1 MKKNTFLFLTCLMFT
16 GVYIQ
21 AQQFTNERIHERGS
35 MQNMPMTHLRSFAPP
50 VQPIRSIAEFEPT
63 EAVIIAYNCPVD
75 NNKKGFGIPLSLIKD
90 LADNVNVIIIGAG
103 DGSSVKASLQS
114 AGVNMTKCQFLDV
127 PNSSWW
133 TRDYTGWFIADG
145 NNKIGLID
153 FKFSLG
159 WANDDAMAPKE
170 AAQLN
175 VPCYSMDL
183 VLTGGNY
190 MTDGMGTSHSTVLL
204 SDDNNGLSKAQIDQR
219 MKEYLGITN
228 NVILPDAQGEWL
240 KHIDCWAKFLSVDK
254 VLVDSVP
261 KSDARYQ
268 NYEDAATYY
277 TNTNCSYGYKYK
289 VYRAYISGS
298 KTSDPYANSFI
309 CNDKVYLPFNGN
321 SYDAAALNVYKKAL
335 PGYTIKTYLAANGA
349 PWLPIDALHCRVHE
363 IPDRNMLY
371 VSHMPLF
378 GKQCS
383 TTGYKVNVGV
393 VSYGGQSLKSGYPR
407 IIYKVNGGP
416 WDSIS
421 MISAGINKYEAT
433 IPAQVNGSK
442 VAYFIRAIDI
452 TGKLA
457 NHPFIG
463 APDPHNFIADC
474 ASGINNMVENVTYIN
489 TYPNPN
495 QGNFYVYIDNVSNT
509 SKATLKV
516 INSIGKVVYNESYN
530 LKNGVNLKTINL
542 GNTSKGVYFIEFR
555 NEFESI
561 NQKMIIQ

>member
-1 MKKNTFLFLTCLMFT
+1 MKKNTSLFLTCLMFVA
-16 GVYIQ
+16 VYIQ
-21 AQQFTNERIHERGS
+21 AQQPNNGLIREIGS
-35 MQNMPMTHLRSFAPP
+35 KKNMPMVSLSSLAPP
-50 VQPIRSIAEFEPT
+50 VQPARSIAEFEPN
-63 EAVIIAYNCPVD
+63 EAVIIAYNCPID
-75 NNKKGFGIPLSLIKD
+75 NKSGWGIPMSLIKD
-90 LADNVNVIIIGAG
+90 LADDLNVIIIGAG

-114 AGVNMTKCQFLDV
+114 AGVNMSKCQFLNV
-127 PNSSWW
+127 PNNSWW
-133 TRDYTGWFIADG
+133 TRDFTGWFIADG

-170 AAQLN
+170 ATHLN

-190 MTDGMGTSHSTVLL
+190 MTDGIGTAHSTILL
-204 SDDNNGLSKAQIDQR
+204 SEDNKSLTKTQIDQR

-261 KSDARYQ
+261 KSDARYK
-268 NYEDAATYY
+268 NYEDAAAYY
-277 TNTNCSYGYKYK
+277 ANTNCSYGYKYK

-309 CNDKVYLPFNGN
+309 CNNKVYLPFNGN
-321 SYDAAALNVYKKAL
+321 SYDNAALNVYKKAL
-335 PGYTIKTYLAANGA
+335 PGYTIKTYLANNGA

-371 VSHMPLF
+371 VNHMPLF

-383 TTGYKVNVGV
+383 TTGYKVNAGA
-393 VSYGGQSLKSGYPR
+393 VSYGGQSLKNGYPK
-407 IIYKVNGGP
+407 IIYKVNGGI

-421 MISAGINKYEAT
+421 MTSAGVDKYEAT
-433 IPAQVNGSK
+433 IPTQTNGSK
-442 VAYFIRAIDI
+442 VEYFIRAIDN

-457 NHPFIG
+457 NHPYIG

-474 ASGINNMVENVTYIN
+474 ANGINAMVENETYFN

-495 QGNFYVYIDNVSNT
+495 HGDFYVYIDNVRNT
-509 SKATLKV
+509 PKATLKV
-516 INSIGKVVYNESYN
+516 INSIGKVVYNELYN
-530 LKNGVNLKTINL
+530 LRNGVNLKNINL
-542 GNTSKGVYFIEFR
+542 SNISKGVYFIEFK

-561 NQKMIIQ
+561 NQKIIIQ